1 MSKLPQRVTVMPRL
15 KKDLRDL
22 MQLFEGEE
30 PPYRLVWVK
39 SVNMLLYD
47 FGDNSGSIF
56 VSSYETLEGIK

>member
-1 MSKLPQRVTVMPRL
+1 MPRL